1 MSTPPPPPGYP
12 GPVGHPGSPAPQPGF
27 PQPGF
32 PQPRARRP
40 VIVWDLVTSII
51 LLVIAIVIAAILTF
65 AAFFLAF
72 ASDPCGASTV
82 CDTERMGAGFFI
94 ALFGPA
100 VVTLIAVVATVVLLI
115 VRRISFWVPIAG
127 ILLAVGVWVGG
138 AALVISGVP
147 GSSL

>member
-1 MSTPPPPPGYP
+1 M
-12 GPVGHPGSPAPQPGF
+12 V
-27 PQPGF
+27 
-32 PQPRARRP
+32 
-40 VIVWDLVTSII
+40 VWDLVTSII
-51 LLVIAIVIAAILTF
+51 LLVFAVVVAAILTF

-82 CDTERMGAGFFI
+82 CDTDRMGVGFVI
-94 ALFGPA
+94 ALFGPG
-100 VVTLIAVVATVVLLI
+100 VVTLITVVVTVVLLI

-147 GSSL
+147 GASL

>member
-1 MSTPPPPPGYP
+1 MSTPPPPYSGYP
-12 GPVGHPGSPAPQPGF
+12 VQPGL
-27 PQPGF
+27 PP
-32 PQPRARRP
+32 PVPARRP
-40 VIVWDLVTSII
+40 VVVWDLVTSII
-51 LLVIAIVIAAILTF
+51 LLVFAVVVAAILTF

-82 CDTERMGAGFFI
+82 CDTDRMGVGFVI
-94 ALFGPA
+94 ALFGPG
-100 VVTLIAVVATVVLLI
+100 VVTLITVVVTVVLLI

-147 GSSL
+147 GASL